1 MRRVVLRYADKG
13 PDWADQTD
21 RVVALLA
28 VGMERLLRSRKE
40 AVKNP
45 DAGLDFPPDLSVT
58 TDCQSNGSAEEG

>member
-1 MRRVVLRYADKG
+1 MRRVVLRYTDKG

-40 AVKNP
+40 AVENP
-45 DAGLDFPPDLSVT
+45 DTAVDFPPDLSVT